1 MQPLNAGQL
10 FSPADIQFPMN
21 VSSTRVSE
29 GVRRPAYSIVIPVY
43 NEEDVIGSLLDE
55 VCSFAKSWHENYELL
70 LVDDGSSDRTPFIA
84 RDRFATWSQGK
95 LIRLNRN
102 SGQAAALYYGMKC
115 AQGDVVVLMDGDGQN
130 DPQDIPK
137 VLAPL
142 DQFDMAVGIRVNR
155 QDTFVRRKMSR
166 FANAVRGRILK
177 DGVADSG
184 CGIKAF
190 HRRVIEAFIPIR
202 TLYSFMPAL
211 AISAGFS
218 LRQVPVHHRARKGG
232 KSKYGVRQFLWRP
245 LLDLFGVW
253 WFSRRRCPLPKEDGK
268 Q

>member
-1 MQPLNAGQL
+1 MDSHSL
-10 FSPADIQFPMN
+10 MN
-21 VSSTRVSE
+21 VSSAE
-29 GVRRPAYSIVIPVY
+29 DLADVRMHAYSIVIPVY
-43 NEEDVIGSLLDE
+43 NEEDVIASLLDE
-55 VCSFAKSWHENYELL
+55 VRSFANGWQEDYELL
-70 LVDDGSSDRTPFIA
+70 LVDDGSSDRTPSIA
-84 RDRFATWSQGK
+84 LDRFATWSQGK
-95 LIRLNRN
+95 LIRLSHN

-115 AQGDVVVLMDGDGQN
+115 ARGSIVVLMDGDGQN
-130 DPQDIPK
+130 DPRDIPR

-142 DQFDMAVGIRVNR
+142 DQCDMVVGIRVNR
-155 QDTFVRRKMSR
+155 QDSFIRRKMSF

-177 DGVADSG
+177 DGVSDSG

-245 LLDLFGVW
+245 LLDLLGVW
-253 WFSRRRCPLPKEDGK
+253 WFSRRRCPLAKLESLKGK
-268 Q
+268 TAFSGT

>member
-1 MQPLNAGQL
+1 
-10 FSPADIQFPMN
+10 MN
-21 VSSTRVSE
+21 VTAAAGSALHE
-29 GVRRPAYSIVIPVY
+29 EPHYSIVIPVY
-43 NEEDVIGSLLDE
+43 NEEDVVGRLLSE
-55 VCSFAKSWHENYELL
+55 LRSFARTWRSDYELL
-70 LVDDGSSDRTPFIA
+70 LVDDGSSDRTAEIIGNQ
-84 RDRFATWSQGK
+84 FANWSQGR
-95 LIRLNRN
+95 LIQLSRNR
-102 SGQAAALYYGMKC
+102 GQAAALFYGMKR
-115 AQGDVVVLMDGDGQN
+115 ARGQVVILLDGDGQN

-142 DQFDMAVGIRVNR
+142 DQFDMAVGIRVSR

-253 WFSRRRCPLPKEDGK
+253 WFSRRRRPLPKEDWK
-268 Q
+268 L